1 MSARPVFRGRAA
13 PGDEIRKLTSKT
25 FCNQQVS
32 DSSAFPFHN
41 NRAEDGRVAK
51 NEKGSI
57 RHVSGLR

>member
-1 MSARPVFRGRAA
+1 M
-13 PGDEIRKLTSKT
+13 PGDEIRKLSSKT